1 MYIKYSVYA
10 AIYNG
15 KDRSDVQVFGT
26 FTDQLNQLAQ
36 WLEQNGVKR
45 VALEST
51 GIYWEPV
58 WNMLEE
64 KGFALTLVN
73 PWFIK
78 QMPGRKSDVK
88 DAQWIGTLL
97 HKYMLRKSYVPVKQ
111 IRTSRN
117 YSRQYVK
124 LQWNASRVIF
134 INTLILVSLFFWILF
149 FQFQLRKIQLTKQH
163 LLK

>member
-51 GIYWEPV
+51 GIYW
-58 WNMLEE
+58 
-64 KGFALTLVN
+64 
-73 PWFIK
+73 
-78 QMPGRKSDVK
+78 
-88 DAQWIGTLL
+88 
-97 HKYMLRKSYVPVKQ
+97 
-111 IRTSRN
+111 
-117 YSRQYVK
+117 
-124 LQWNASRVIF
+124 
-134 INTLILVSLFFWILF
+134 
-149 FQFQLRKIQLTKQH
+149 
-163 LLK
+163 